1 MRCQSKFGAMD
12 SFTVFSRGPVTENPS
27 TVAVSIPIKLVYEMQ
42 NFLGE
47 ATHYFRAVADGTK
60 NNAYK
65 CNVLH
70 LET

>member
-1 MRCQSKFGAMD
+1 MD
-12 SFTVFSRGPVTENPS
+12 PFAVFSRGPVSENPS
-27 TVAVSIPIKLVYEMQ
+27 TVAVSIPIKPEMQ

-47 ATHYFRAVADGTK
+47 ATHYFRAVADRTK